1 MPVVSDVFFWALV
14 ATACLYA
21 GLAVFT
27 SRRRFARGTYIA
39 TGIAASL
46 GYAGPRLAIPFLPQ
60 PGLGLPAWL
69 ALPVGGALTL
79 LGIAVML
86 RAIQRLR
93 AGGTPR
99 AADAEEPSPV
109 IRDGLYGLVRHPM
122 YLGDV
127 IWPLGLAIAADA
139 VYALLLVPL
148 WWGLREGLAVLE
160 EERLT
165 DKFGAAYER
174 YCDAVQ
180 ARILPRSKDF
190 LAR

>member
-1 MPVVSDVFFWALV
+1 MAVLSDVFFWALV

-21 GLAVFT
+21 GVAVFT

-60 PGLGLPAWL
+60 PALGLPGWL
-69 ALPVGGALTL
+69 AVPAGGALTL
-79 LGIAVML
+79 LGLAVML

-93 AGGTPR
+93 AGGAP
-99 AADAEEPSPV
+99 AGDGASPV

-139 VYALLLVPL
+139 AYALALVPL
-148 WWGLREGLAVLE
+148 WWGLREGLAILE
-160 EERLT
+160 EERLA
-165 DKFGAAYER
+165 DKFGEAYTA
-174 YCDAVQ
+174 YCASVS
-180 ARILPRSKDF
+180 ARILPRPAD
-190 LAR
+190 LLRR